1 MDDGGATAFDDDVVD
16 DDDDD
21 EMGPADVLTMAGSC
35 MSDAG
40 N

>member
-1 MDDGGATAFDDDVVD
+1 MDGGATAFDEVVVE
-16 DDDDD
+16 DDD

>member
-1 MDDGGATAFDDDVVD
+1 MDGGATAFDEVVVE
-16 DDDDD
+16 DDDD